1 MGLFDELIAAGAAA
15 AQGATAGGAGAAAP
29 HADVAT
35 AVLDMLGSQQGGGLA
50 GLAQAFQQKGLGDV
64 MSSWVGTGQNMP
76 VSQDQ
81 IQHALPGDMLGQI
94 SQKLGISP
102 AVAAS
107 ALTVVLPMVVDKLTP
122 HGNVPQQHSLIQD
135 GIALLQSQLTARR

>member
-15 AQGATAGGAGAAAP
+15 AGGAATGGPGAAP
-29 HADVAT
+29 HADVAS
-35 AVLDMLGSQQGGGLA
+35 AVLEMLGSQQGGGLA

-76 VSQDQ
+76 ISQDQ
-81 IQHALPGDMLGQI
+81 VQHALPGDMLSQI

-122 HGNVPQQHSLIQD
+122 HGNVPQQHSLIED
-135 GIALLQSQLTARR
+135 GIALLQGQLARR

>member
-1 MGLFDELIAAGAAA
+1 MGLLDELLAAGAAA
-15 AQGATAGGAGAAAP
+15 ASGAATGGGAGVP
-29 HADVAT
+29 HADVAS
-35 AVLDMLGSQQGGGLA
+35 AVLDMLGNQQGGGLA
-50 GLAQAFQQKGLGDV
+50 GLTQLFQQKGLGDV

-76 VSQDQ
+76 ISPAQVQST
-81 IQHALPGDMLGQI
+81 LGGGMLNDI

-122 HGNVPQQHSLIQD
+122 QGSVPQQHSLLQD
-135 GIALLQSQLTARR
+135 GIAILQSQLARR

>member
-15 AQGATAGGAGAAAP
+15 AQGATTGGAGAAP
-29 HADVAT
+29 HADVAS
-35 AVLDMLGSQQGGGLA
+35 AVLDMLSSQQGGGLP

-76 VSQDQ
+76 ISQDQ
-81 IQHALPGDMLGQI
+81 VQHALPGDMLSQI

-122 HGNVPQQHSLIQD
+122 HGNVPQQHSLLQD
-135 GIALLQSQLTARR
+135 GIALLQSQLARR

>member
-15 AQGATAGGAGAAAP
+15 AQGTSAGGAGAAPP
-29 HADVAT
+29 HADVAS
-35 AVLDMLGSQQGGGLA
+35 AVLDMLERQQGGGLA
-50 GLAQAFQQKGLGDV
+50 GLAQAFEQKGLGDV

-76 VSQDQ
+76 ISQDQ
-81 IQHALPGDMLGQI
+81 VQHALPGDMLTQI

-107 ALTVVLPMVVDKLTP
+107 ALTVVLPMVVDRLTP
-122 HGNVPQQHSLIQD
+122 HGNVPQQHSLLQD
-135 GIALLQSQLTARR
+135 GIALLQTQLARR

>member
-1 MGLFDELIAAGAAA
+1 
-15 AQGATAGGAGAAAP
+15 
-29 HADVAT
+29 
-35 AVLDMLGSQQGGGLA
+35 MLS
-50 GLAQAFQQKGLGDV
+50 
-64 MSSWVGTGQNMP
+64 
-76 VSQDQ
+76 
-81 IQHALPGDMLGQI
+81 QI

-135 GIALLQSQLTARR
+135 GIAILQSQLARR